1 MCENQLMLSMEDDI
15 NEVTKSNQI
24 KRIVNYLE
32 THESIS
38 AYEATTQLSIGSPR
52 KRFSDM
58 RKLGFNLKDK
68 WVEGTNKYGEHW
80 RAKKYWLAEV

>member
-1 MCENQLMLSMEDDI
+1 MIKGQMTISETDI
-15 NEVTKSNQI
+15 SEATKSKQI
-24 KRIVNYLE
+24 KRIVEYLQ

-38 AYEATTQLSIGSPR
+38 AYEAMTRLSIGSPR

-58 RKLGFNLKDK
+58 RKLGYNLQSK

-80 RAKKYWLAEV
+80 RAKKYWLATEV